1 MLIASTFGGA
11 GGLGGLGGFLSS
23 FALLDLEEILKVSGF
38 RGAPT
43 WLATIAAPEGGGG
56 GLGVLL
62 PPVVTG
68 SAGGGGAEEM
78 AFPCIT
84 WVMNC

>member
-23 FALLDLEEILKVSGF
+23 FALRDLEEILKVSGF

-68 SAGGGGAEEM
+68 SAGGGAEEV

-84 WVMNC
+84 